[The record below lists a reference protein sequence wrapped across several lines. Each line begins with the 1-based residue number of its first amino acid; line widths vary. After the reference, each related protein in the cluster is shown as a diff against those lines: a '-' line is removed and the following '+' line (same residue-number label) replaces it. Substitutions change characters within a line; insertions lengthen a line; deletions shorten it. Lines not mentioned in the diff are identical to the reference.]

1 MRVFALAVITS
12 IAAFVAFGAPAVGAA
27 TTTLSANPKVVII
40 AGPVGDK
47 TSYFVADARAA
58 AAEAAK
64 YTTNVVTIL
73 TPHATW
79 ARVKT
84 ALQGASIV
92 INMGHGN
99 GWPSPYAPW
108 QPYTKDGL
116 GLNPVDTTS
125 DNTTTQYHGEFYL
138 AQDIRLAPNAIVL
151 LNHLCYSAGNSEPG
165 LPEPTVG
172 VAHQRLDNFA
182 AGWLRTGARAVI
194 SEAYHG
200 AVEEVR
206 ALFTTRQTIDQLWR
220 GMSPS
225 SCPAQPRHRTTEPAY
240 TRMRRSPTIP
250 ARACP
255 RPAWPQGPRCAS
267 MREPERRSPGNRS
280 LRSTGS
286 TAAGRG
292 SCPAPISRRAT
303 APART
308 SGRLTTAAARSHRT
322 AMAARTPLA

>member
-220 GMSPS
+220 GMSDANGNVVTFP
-225 SCPAQPRHRTTEPAY
+225 PAPGQRGLRD
-240 TRMRRSPTIP
+240 
-250 ARACP
+250 RA
-255 RPAWPQGPRCAS
+255 APRCAS
-267 MREPERRSPGNRS
+267 RHDD
-280 LRSTGS
+280 
-286 TAAGRG
+286 
-292 SCPAPISRRAT
+292 RRAT
-303 APART
+303 DLCGPPARRRRVGVHVRRR
-308 SGRLTTAAARSHRT
+308 SHAARQHRPE
-322 AMAARTPLA
+322 RLDG